1 MGRLTAA
8 QVAPL
13 LAERPP
19 GGWEAYVCGS
29 NGFAEHAARLLV
41 AAGQPVDRIRIERF
55 G

>member
-1 MGRLTAA
+1 MAA
-8 QVAPL
+8 AHVSPL
-13 LAERPP
+13 MAEQPP

-29 NGFAEHAARLLV
+29 NSFAEHASRLLV